1 MFGIVCDLRC
11 LVEHV
16 VVYTGCNI
24 EKIELVCLVQAKVFF
39 NLSSRLVWLLF
50 YTDVVLESS
59 SLIVCDAAFK
69 VEDVSLNCTER
80 VVVAH
85 IKACCSGWLSCLGSL
100 LDNLNPLRWNK
111 VILKPAVWSL
121 FRFYFLSSHGL
132 SFVEIV
138 FGSLF
143 LFVDWRTRVV
153 ELRNFLHW
161 LSFIEVVIQR
171 R

>member
-1 MFGIVCDLRC
+1 MLGIVSDLRC

-16 VVYTGCNI
+16 FVHTGCDI
-24 EKIELVCLVQAKVFF
+24 EKIEVVRLVQAKVFF

-50 YTDVVLESS
+50 YTHVVLESS

-80 VVVAH
+80 VVIAY
-85 IKACCSGWLSCLGSL
+85 IKASCSCWLSCLGSF

-111 VILKPAVWSL
+111 IILKPAVWSL

-132 SFVEIV
+132 SFVKVI
-138 FGSLF
+138 FRG
-143 LFVDWRTRVV
+143 LFVFMNGSTRVI
-153 ELRNFLHW
+153 EL
-161 LSFIEVVIQR
+161 
-171 R
+171 